1 MDYHIFI
8 NDHIN
13 DLNLDAAL
21 ALLSEQR
28 REQALR
34 FKHEF
39 GRRTC
44 AAAYLLLCK
53 GLREIYGIIE
63 KPIFE
68 FGVHGK
74 PFIVGHPD
82 IHFNISHCKE
92 AVVCVISNRPI
103 GVDVESIREYKDS
116 LIQYTMNDEEIQQI
130 KQAEHPD
137 IAFTRLWTMKE
148 ARLKLTGEGINNNM
162 KNVLDES
169 FNITTIVS
177 PDMRYVY
184 SVCMAY

>member
-8 NDHIN
+8 NDHID
-13 DLNLDAAL
+13 DLDLDAAL

-28 REQALR
+28 REQALQ

-39 GRRTC
+39 GRRAC
-44 AAAYLLLCK
+44 ATTYLLLCK
-53 GLREIYGIIE
+53 GLRELYGITE

-68 FGVHGK
+68 YGAHGK
-74 PFIVGHPD
+74 PFIVGHTD
-82 IHFNISHCKE
+82 IHFNFSHCKE
-92 AVVCVISNRPI
+92 AVVCAISNRPI
-103 GVDVESIREYKDS
+103 GVDVDSIRKYKDS
-116 LIQYTMNDEEIQQI
+116 LVQYTMNAKEIQQI
-130 KQAEHPD
+130 KQAECPD

-148 ARLKLTGEGINNNM
+148 ARLKLTGEGITNNM
-162 KNVLDES
+162 KDVLNEP
-169 FNITTIVS
+169 FNMTTIVS